1 MPFNRVAFT
10 KVSHLS
16 FSVRDLLV
24 SVGWYRSV
32 LGLQELDYVE
42 GADWKGVLLVHEP
55 SAPSPTRAL
64 APVPQGNP
72 RPEHV

>member
-42 GADWKGVLLVHEP
+42 GAD
-55 SAPSPTRAL
+55 
-64 APVPQGNP
+64 
-72 RPEHV
+72 